1 MHIHLLSKLH
11 VSDSNVVCSEG
22 DADLPHVGPDV
33 STDAVLQR
41 LVYNCYKRKT
51 NLIGLTFIGALSVAV
66 LCIILDKIQM
76 CIIIYF
82 KILWCKV
89 KHRKR

>member
-51 NLIGLTFIGALSVAV
+51 NLIGLKTKQSH
-66 LCIILDKIQM
+66 QE
-76 CIIIYF
+76 Y
-82 KILWCKV
+82 
-89 KHRKR
+89 

>member
-51 NLIGLTFIGALSVAV
+51 NLIGLKD
-66 LCIILDKIQM
+66 ILNQSMRKSN
-76 CIIIYF
+76 
-82 KILWCKV
+82 ILV
-89 KHRKR
+89 INVTNNLQKREV

>member
-51 NLIGLTFIGALSVAV
+51 NLIGLSFSNFLLCSVICFELIV
-66 LCIILDKIQM
+66 
-76 CIIIYF
+76 F
-82 KILWCKV
+82 V
-89 KHRKR
+89 RKNWLTD

>member
-22 DADLPHVGPDV
+22 DADLHRVGPDV

-51 NLIGLTFIGALSVAV
+51 NLIGLNLREISPGSHSYAIMARKARTV
-66 LCIILDKIQM
+66 LVLPL
-76 CIIIYF
+76 F
-82 KILWCKV
+82 SL
-89 KHRKR
+89 

>member
-22 DADLPHVGPDV
+22 DADLHRVGPDV

-51 NLIGLTFIGALSVAV
+51 NLIGLRDISFRALAAV
-66 LCIILDKIQM
+66 
-76 CIIIYF
+76 
-82 KILWCKV
+82 
-89 KHRKR
+89 

>member
-51 NLIGLTFIGALSVAV
+51 NLIGLIPTIVNNPITP
-66 LCIILDKIQM
+66 IILS
-76 CIIIYF
+76 
-82 KILWCKV
+82 
-89 KHRKR
+89 

>member
-1 MHIHLLSKLH
+1 MRIYLLSKLH

-22 DADLPHVGPDV
+22 DADLHRVGPDV

-51 NLIGLTFIGALSVAV
+51 NLIGLST
-66 LCIILDKIQM
+66 IIPQTSLARLF
-76 CIIIYF
+76 CLFVYF
-82 KILWCKV
+82 TVHVVNHWPI
-89 KHRKR
+89 RG

>member
-51 NLIGLTFIGALSVAV
+51 NLIGLRVSEWRQL
-66 LCIILDKIQM
+66 LL
-76 CIIIYF
+76 
-82 KILWCKV
+82 
-89 KHRKR
+89 

>member
-1 MHIHLLSKLH
+1 MRICLLSKLH

-51 NLIGLTFIGALSVAV
+51 NLIGLTVDLFLFLTFRIVDSYVVFLIMNSECLFEVT
-66 LCIILDKIQM
+66 
-76 CIIIYF
+76 
-82 KILWCKV
+82 
-89 KHRKR
+89 

>member
-1 MHIHLLSKLH
+1 MRIYLLSKLH

-51 NLIGLTFIGALSVAV
+51 NLIGLIERNV
-66 LCIILDKIQM
+66 
-76 CIIIYF
+76 
-82 KILWCKV
+82 
-89 KHRKR
+89 R

>member
-51 NLIGLTFIGALSVAV
+51 NLIGLKVEAERPQER
-66 LCIILDKIQM
+66 KISDRV
-76 CIIIYF
+76 YT
-82 KILWCKV
+82 V
-89 KHRKR
+89 

>member
-1 MHIHLLSKLH
+1 MQIYLLSKLH

-51 NLIGLTFIGALSVAV
+51 NLIGLSRSRGVIKFDVGLLTLTTPVDFTDQTFSHI
-66 LCIILDKIQM
+66 
-76 CIIIYF
+76 
-82 KILWCKV
+82 
-89 KHRKR
+89 R

>member
-51 NLIGLTFIGALSVAV
+51 NLIGLI
-66 LCIILDKIQM
+66 
-76 CIIIYF
+76 
-82 KILWCKV
+82 
-89 KHRKR
+89 

>member
-1 MHIHLLSKLH
+1 MRICLLSKLH

-51 NLIGLTFIGALSVAV
+51 NLIGLNYVLMYNQPFIELVV
-66 LCIILDKIQM
+66 LTRREEEL
-76 CIIIYF
+76 
-82 KILWCKV
+82 
-89 KHRKR
+89 

>member
-51 NLIGLTFIGALSVAV
+51 NLIGLSDFTTTLIINCSNIRTLEKIRKFQLSV
-66 LCIILDKIQM
+66 
-76 CIIIYF
+76 
-82 KILWCKV
+82 
-89 KHRKR
+89 

>member
-1 MHIHLLSKLH
+1 M
-11 VSDSNVVCSEG
+11 VCSEG

-51 NLIGLTFIGALSVAV
+51 NLIGLTREPNETHARDIDTV
-66 LCIILDKIQM
+66 INDKSQTLR
-76 CIIIYF
+76 C
-82 KILWCKV
+82 
-89 KHRKR
+89 

>member
-51 NLIGLTFIGALSVAV
+51 NLIGLRTNLGNPT
-66 LCIILDKIQM
+66 K
-76 CIIIYF
+76 
-82 KILWCKV
+82 
-89 KHRKR
+89 

>member
-51 NLIGLTFIGALSVAV
+51 NLIGLSN
-66 LCIILDKIQM
+66 
-76 CIIIYF
+76 
-82 KILWCKV
+82 
-89 KHRKR
+89 